1 MGPRG
6 DKGDKGESGE
16 RGRDGPQVN
25 WFLVGLLV
33 SYYVFTLNSLL

>member
-16 RGRDGPQVN
+16 RGRDGPPVSWFWLVYWCYQV
-25 WFLVGLLV
+25 
-33 SYYVFTLNSLL
+33 TSLQ